1 MKNTHLLPALL
12 AACLFSCTDSETVH
26 RMFTAE
32 SLLQQKPDSSLA
44 IMESI
49 SRKDLS
55 SKKEKAL
62 YSLLMTA
69 ALDKNYYEIKSDSL
83 INIAADYYSST
94 TDERHRMLAHYY
106 QGVVYNSNE
115 AYNAAIVALEK
126 AEKDA
131 LMLEDHLYAGLIS
144 RTKADIFSKNN
155 NLEAAQ
161 IWMEDAIKH
170 FTRIEDTRY
179 AAYAELGLAF
189 ILINKKD
196 YSAAE
201 SQLERVRKIYDD
213 DYLNTYSGLK
223 EALILVVQ
231 DKDLNRAVEQ
241 FEQSPTNLFDIQ
253 DYYYYAI
260 ALEKTGKHKEADD
273 QLANAYSLCK
283 DPADSA
289 QVDFMKARVLH
300 LRGIDREAYTLTRK
314 AAFAQ
319 DSVTRVLLRQ
329 SINDAQRDY
338 YKAEAKYQE
347 EKIGRIKDKNRA
359 AYTLALFAVLLML
372 GAVAAYKRKKE
383 LQVKEQMAMLS
394 LQQQRLNLSEKTTAS
409 LLGSLFSE
417 RIGQLDKLS
426 KDYIY
431 AESEERKYQAF
442 KQFRKEVDAMRE
454 DRELFTSLEDDL
466 DKYCDQIMSKFKT
479 QVPSVNGQS
488 LKLATLFFCGLPYST
503 IQIIMGSVSED
514 SLKMARSRIRKKIK
528 EANAQDTDLFLDYLD
543 MKKNRGHQ

>member
-1 MKNTHLLPALL
+1 
-12 AACLFSCTDSETVH
+12 
-26 RMFTAE
+26 MFTAE

-94 TDERHRMLAHYY
+94 TDEQHRMLAHYY

-126 AEKDA
+126 AGKDA

-213 DYLNTYSGLK
+213 DYLNTYSCLK

-231 DKDLNRAVEQ
+231 DKDLDRAVEQ
-241 FEQSPTNLFDIQ
+241 FEQSPANLFDIQ

-347 EKIGRIKDKNRA
+347 EKIGRIRDKNRA

-394 LQQQRLNLSEKTTAS
+394 LQQQRLNLSEKTNAS

-442 KQFRKEVDAMRE
+442 KQFRKEIDAMRE

>member
-12 AACLFSCTDSETVH
+12 AACLFSCNDSEMMH
-26 RMFTAE
+26 RMLTAE

-83 INIAADYYSST
+83 INIAADFYSST

-126 AEKDA
+126 AGKDA

-189 ILINKKD
+189 ILINIKD

-213 DYLNTYSGLK
+213 EYLNTYSGLK

-241 FEQSPTNLFDIQ
+241 FEQSPANLFDIQ

-338 YKAEAKYQE
+338 YKAEAKYKE
-347 EKIGRIKDKNRA
+347 EKIGRIRDKNRA

-394 LQQQRLNLSEKTTAS
+394 LQQQRLNLSEKTNAS

-431 AESEERKYQAF
+431 AESEERKYQDF

-466 DKYCDQIMSKFKT
+466 DKYCDQIMSKFKA

>member
-12 AACLFSCTDSETVH
+12 AACLFSCTDSETMH

-62 YSLLMTA
+62 YSLLTTA

-83 INIAADYYSST
+83 INIAVDYYTST

-126 AEKDA
+126 AEKDV

-161 IWMEDAIKH
+161 IWMEDAINH
-170 FTRIEDTRY
+170 FTQIEDTRY

-201 SQLERVRKIYDD
+201 SQLERVRMIYDD

-241 FEQSPTNLFDIQ
+241 FEQSPANLFDIQ

-283 DPADSA
+283 DQADSA

-300 LRGIDREAYTLTRK
+300 LRGIDQEAYTLTRK

-347 EKIGRIKDKNRA
+347 EKIGRIRDKNRA

-372 GAVAAYKRKKE
+372 GAVDAYKRKKE

-394 LQQQRLNLSEKTTAS
+394 LQQQRLNLSEKTNAS

-417 RIGQLDKLS
+417 RIGHLDKLS
-426 KDYIY
+426 KDYID

-442 KQFRKEVDAMRE
+442 EQFRKEVDAMRE

>member
-12 AACLFSCTDSETVH
+12 AACLFSCTDSETMH

-62 YSLLMTA
+62 YSLLTTA

-83 INIAADYYSST
+83 INIAVDYYTST

-131 LMLEDHLYAGLIS
+131 LILEDHLYAGLIS

-161 IWMEDAIKH
+161 IWMEDAINH
-170 FTRIEDTRY
+170 FTQIEDTRY
-179 AAYAELGLAF
+179 AAYVELGLAF

-201 SQLERVRKIYDD
+201 SQLERVRMIYDD

-231 DKDLNRAVEQ
+231 DKELNRAVEQ
-241 FEQSPTNLFDIQ
+241 FEQSPANLFDIQ

-273 QLANAYSLCK
+273 QLASAYSLCK

-347 EKIGRIKDKNRA
+347 EKIGRIRDKNRA

-372 GAVAAYKRKKE
+372 GAVAAYKKKKE

-394 LQQQRLNLSEKTTAS
+394 LQQQRLNLSEKTNAS

-442 KQFRKEVDAMRE
+442 KQFRKEIDAMRE
-454 DRELFTSLEDDL
+454 DRELFASLEDDL

-503 IQIIMGSVSED
+503 IQMIMGSVSED